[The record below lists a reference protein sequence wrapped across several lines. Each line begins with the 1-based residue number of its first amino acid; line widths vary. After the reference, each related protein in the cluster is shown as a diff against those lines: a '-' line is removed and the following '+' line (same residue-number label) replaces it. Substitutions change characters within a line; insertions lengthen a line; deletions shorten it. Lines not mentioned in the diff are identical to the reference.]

1 MLDRRQFLTRL
12 LASAAGLL
20 SLGGYAFAVEP
31 RLRLEIARKTI
42 RPKQWPASAK
52 PLTVALLSDFHASD
66 PWMGVGRLEE
76 IVARANGLGADMI
89 LLLGD
94 YSGGIVGRRRMT
106 TADWARPLGRLRAPL
121 GVHAILGNHD
131 YFYRSGSARVTTAL
145 REVGIDPLLNQAKH
159 IRADGH
165 DFWIAGTESAYAWK
179 PDEGE
184 RGEYGDID
192 ATLAQVTND
201 RPVLL
206 MAHEPVQFADVPDR
220 VALTVS
226 GHTHG
231 GQVGLPFLER
241 LYHGSG
247 HGWVRGHYEEA
258 GRHLFVTSGLGMSIL
273 PVRFLV
279 PPEIALIRL
288 ESPSIA

>member
-1 MLDRRQFLTRL
+1 VLDRRQFLTRL
-12 LASAAGLL
+12 LAGVGAFL

-31 RLRLEIARKTI
+31 RLRLEIARQTI
-42 RPKQWPASAK
+42 RPRQWPASAK

-94 YSGGIVGRRRMT
+94 YSGGILGRRWMQP
-106 TADWARPLGRLRAPL
+106 AEWARPLGQLRAPL

-131 YFYRSGSARVTTAL
+131 YFYRSAGRRVTEAL
-145 REVGIDPLLNQAKH
+145 REVGIDVLLNEARH

-165 DFWIAGTESAYAWK
+165 DFWLAGTESAFAWN
-179 PDEGE
+179 PEAGE
-184 RGEYGDID
+184 RAEYADLD
-192 ATLAQVTND
+192 ATFARIDGD
-201 RPVLL
+201 RPVVL
-206 MAHEPVQFADVPDR
+206 MAHEPVQFIDVPER

-231 GQVGLPFLER
+231 GQIGLPFLAA
-241 LYHGSG
+241 LHHGTG
-247 HGWVRGHYEEA
+247 RGWVRGHYEEA
-258 GRHLFVTSGLGMSIL
+258 GRHLFVTSGLGMSFL
-273 PVRFLV
+273 PVRFMV

-288 ESPSIA
+288 EPPTIA

>member
-12 LASAAGLL
+12 LASAGALL

-31 RLRLEIARKTI
+31 RLRLEIARETI

-76 IVARANGLGADMI
+76 IVERANGLGADMI

-94 YSGGIVGRRRMT
+94 FSGGIIGRRWMSPT
-106 TADWARPLGRLRAPL
+106 EWARPFARLRAPL
-121 GVHAILGNHD
+121 GVHAVLGNHD
-131 YFYRSGSARVTTAL
+131 YFYRIGSSRVVAAL
-145 REVGIDPLLNQAKH
+145 REAGVDVLLNQAKH
-159 IRADGH
+159 IRTGGH
-165 DFWIAGTESAYAWK
+165 DFWLAGTESAWAWQ
-179 PDEGE
+179 PTLGE
-184 RGEYGDID
+184 RSDHSDLE

-201 RPVLL
+201 QPILM
-206 MAHEPVQFADVPDR
+206 MAHEPVQFIDMPDR

-231 GQVGLPFLER
+231 GQIGLPFIAELR
-241 LYHGSG
+241 HWSG
-247 HGWVRGHYEEA
+247 HGWTRGHYEEA
-258 GRHLFVTSGLGMSIL
+258 GRHLFVTSGLGMSVL
-273 PVRFLV
+273 PVRFMV

-288 ESPSIA
+288 ESPTIA